1 MKILHVANEL
11 VDTGNGIV
19 NSAVD
24 LACTQS
30 MAGHDVS
37 FITSGGGHVPLLG
50 KYNVR
55 HFKVSLYP
63 RRAFQL
69 LRDLPRLKYIVQSEQ
84 PEIIHAHMVTNAVL
98 MRLGRS
104 LAGFGNYGLVTTIH
118 NEWRLTSHLMRAG
131 DRVIVLSDHGKKTF
145 INRGFPDHKLR
156 IVPHGILHSPRRLSE
171 VQHEQVAPAVLDR
184 APLIVT
190 MAGLYRRK
198 GIGDLIAAFGQIA
211 NEFPKASLLV
221 LGGGPDQGSFER
233 QKNSVNGGERI
244 HLQGFVAK
252 PRSILRQATVFVL
265 ASHTESF
272 PLSLAEAREAGCA
285 IVATR
290 VGGVPE
296 LLEHGRAGL
305 LVPPH
310 DPNALARAL
319 RRLLGDPQELAHWR
333 KASRVNLEW
342 LSCARMA
349 RETVEVYAC
358 LLRERAG
365 LSALDRYAR

>member
-104 LAGFGNYGLVTTIH
+104 LAGFGNYGLGTTIH
-118 NEWRLTSHLMRAG
+118 N
-131 DRVIVLSDHGKKTF
+131 DF
-145 INRGFPDHKLR
+145 
-156 IVPHGILHSPRRLSE
+156 
-171 VQHEQVAPAVLDR
+171 
-184 APLIVT
+184 
-190 MAGLYRRK
+190 
-198 GIGDLIAAFGQIA
+198 
-211 NEFPKASLLV
+211 
-221 LGGGPDQGSFER
+221 
-233 QKNSVNGGERI
+233 
-244 HLQGFVAK
+244 
-252 PRSILRQATVFVL
+252 
-265 ASHTESF
+265 
-272 PLSLAEAREAGCA
+272 
-285 IVATR
+285 
-290 VGGVPE
+290 
-296 LLEHGRAGL
+296 
-305 LVPPH
+305 
-310 DPNALARAL
+310 
-319 RRLLGDPQELAHWR
+319 
-333 KASRVNLEW
+333 KASRRG
-342 LSCARMA
+342 A
-349 RETVEVYAC
+349 
-358 LLRERAG
+358 
-365 LSALDRYAR
+365 

>member
-1 MKILHVANEL
+1 M
-11 VDTGNGIV
+11 
-19 NSAVD
+19 
-24 LACTQS
+24 
-30 MAGHDVS
+30 
-37 FITSGGGHVPLLG
+37 PLLG

-55 HFKVSLYP
+55 HFNVSLYP

-69 LRDLPRLKYIVQSEQ
+69 VRDLPRLKYIVQSEQ
-84 PEIIHAHMVTNAVL
+84 PEIIHAHMVTNAIY

-104 LAGFGNYGLVTTIH
+104 LAGFGSYGLVTTIH

-171 VQHEQVAPAVLDR
+171 VEHEQVAPPVQDR

-221 LGGGPDQGSFER
+221 LGWGPDQASFER
-233 QKNSVNGGERI
+233 QKNSVRGGERI

-252 PRSILRQATVFVL
+252 PRSILRQPRYSCL
-265 ASHTESF
+265 RHT
-272 PLSLAEAREAGCA
+272 LSRSRFHLPKPARPAAPSWPQGSAAFLSCSNTAGRA
-285 IVATR
+285 YWFHRMIRMRWREHSVAYSATR
-290 VGGVPE
+290 KNLLTGAKHRE
-296 LLEHGRAGL
+296 LTWSGC
-305 LVPPH
+305 LVPGWHVQPWRCM
-310 DPNALARAL
+310 PVFFENWQVLENLIGMRAN
-319 RRLLGDPQELAHWR
+319 DQ
-333 KASRVNLEW
+333 
-342 LSCARMA
+342 
-349 RETVEVYAC
+349 
-358 LLRERAG
+358 
-365 LSALDRYAR
+365 